1 MCMGVMQPAKA
12 PPKAPPKTGAR
23 NMGFPTVPSGSQPQ
37 TRGRNMGIPTVP
49 QTSRGGQRGQSGSRN
64 SVPESLSNPQGFDF
78 SRMSEQEFQTA
89 RNLPPIHLNYLTAEA
104 QVRRAEAIQK
114 EVDRRDAPRRLAEER
129 RALIAQQQAE
139 SVKYQ
144 QQMASQRV
152 QQSAKAEELQ
162 SQQTERIAGI
172 RARGTAVTQS
182 LQILGR
188 GGSQAPTAAVT
199 RRGDK
204 PQGARST
211 SASLRM
217 GSTGNSAGSGANFS
231 V

>member
-1 MCMGVMQPAKA
+1 MCTGAFA
-12 PPKAPPKTGAR
+12 PPKAPPKTAVRGSLA
-23 NMGFPTVPSGSQPQ
+23 NPS
-37 TRGRNMGIPTVP
+37 
-49 QTSRGGQRGQSGSRN
+49 
-64 SVPESLSNPQGFDF
+64 GFDF
-78 SRMSEQEFQTA
+78 TGMSDYEFQQAQNVSGDQHNYMTVEA
-89 RNLPPIHLNYLTAEA
+89 RE
-104 QVRRAEAIQK
+104 RRAEAIQK

-144 QQMASQRV
+144 QQIADQRV
-152 QQSAKAEELQ
+152 QQSAQIEDLQ

-188 GGSQAPTAAVT
+188 QGSQAPTAAMTKRVN
-199 RRGDK
+199 R